1 MGIIYLPSRYLL
13 SLCHI
18 LYTVLKTRCEQNKQ
32 FLLLG
37 VRKYISSGGVRQFGP
52 QNLHLP
58 CQDCFSI
65 SSYLRGWPCFSPCLS
80 NLRLHPGNDYPN
92 KACEQSLSSAKACYC
107 DSLSSTYS
115 CSSPLSIF
123 FLNHNVLICMPFV
136 YHSLF
141 FSFFMVLKTLL
152 KKKSSDGL
160 VCVF

>member
-37 VRKYISSGGVRQFGP
+37 VRKYVSSGGVRQFGP

-65 SSYLRGWPCFSPCLS
+65 SSYLRGWPCFSPRLS

-123 FLNHNVLICMPFV
+123 FFKPQCADLYAFCLPFFI
-136 YHSLF
+136 LF
-141 FSFFMVLKTLL
+141 FLHGFEDII

-160 VCVF
+160 VCLF